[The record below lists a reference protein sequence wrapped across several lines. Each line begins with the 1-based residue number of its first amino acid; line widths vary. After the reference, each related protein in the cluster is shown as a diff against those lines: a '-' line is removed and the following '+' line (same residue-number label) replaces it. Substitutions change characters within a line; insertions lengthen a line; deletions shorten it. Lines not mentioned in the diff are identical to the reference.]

1 MVIPHEQGLDE
12 IHPVANKKCHTY
24 DIVTLQNAVTTP
36 T

>member
-12 IHPVANKKCHTY
+12 IHPVTNKKCHTY